1 MSGRKYGLYWVR
13 FEHTPED
20 EWVMAKYEKNSFSE
34 DGYWIIFG
42 NETQFHDDDF
52 SVIGGKIEIL

>member
-13 FEHTPED
+13 FEHTPEN
-20 EWVMAKYEKNSFSE
+20 EWVMAKYE
-34 DGYWIIFG
+34 DGDWFIFG
-42 NETQFHDDDF
+42 DDRRYFDADF

>member
-13 FEHTPED
+13 FDYTPEG
-20 EWVMAKYEKNSFSE
+20 EWVMAKFE
-34 DGYWIIFG
+34 DGLWTVFG
-42 NETQFHDDDF
+42 DERLFADADF